1 MEIVSFFESKEYK
14 NKVANFASVVKMMA
28 ANGSLNAEEEKV
40 IKRFSEKLG
49 IRPEEYGHILAN
61 PKKFISLPPKDEEEK
76 LGRIYQLFSMVY
88 KHHYMNAQEQKLMIG
103 YTIQLGYSDESAK
116 KIVDNSAR
124 LFMGRLHFREY
135 LKLAKK

>member
-1 MEIVSFFESKEYK
+1 MELISFFESKEYK
-14 NKVANFASVVKMMA
+14 NKVAHFAAIVKMMTT
-28 ANGSLNAEEEKV
+28 NGSVNAEGGKV

-49 IRPEEYGHILAN
+49 IRPEEYGHIVTN
-61 PKKFISLPPKDEEEK
+61 PEKFISLPPKNEEEK
-76 LGRIYQLFSMVY
+76 LERIYQLFSMVY
-88 KHHYMNAQEQKLMIG
+88 KHHYMNALEQKLMIG
-103 YTIQLGYSDESAK
+103 YTMQLGYSEESAK